1 MVDTYKIIAVL
12 ISLAWSFIF
21 SAAETAFTS
30 LTMIQIA
37 GLKKRKKNTYFIE
50 KLTEKPDELLSTI
63 LVGNNIV
70 NILVSILTSDIILER
85 FGNINIAL
93 VTGFLTFVILIIGE
107 VTPKRIA
114 IAHNEAIAIIVAPLI
129 YSFEIV
135 FKPIVFITNSIS
147 NIITRIFGKNTRKE
161 VSLETF
167 IQMLAIAEHMNIID
181 KINASMIKNILRL
194 KKTTALSVMT
204 HRKDV
209 LKLADTMSCENAIH
223 EIIDRN
229 VTWIPIYSHNEELIT
244 GIVRLKDIFRKIL
257 EGQGYVTLK
266 TIAAQPV
273 FVTPSKSL
281 GDIFS
286 IMKHTRE
293 KIVIVMDE
301 YGGFSGIITMQNI
314 IEEIVGELYDKNAP
328 AESRIQRLSDGSY
341 SIAGDTPFVAVL
353 DFFSKNLSEMPPAHT
368 LAGYCAWILNR
379 IPERG
384 DKIKAEFGDIT
395 ITEVRHNRV
404 IAAIVKPLN
413 E

>member
-1 MVDTYKIIAVL
+1 MIDMYKLIAVL
-12 ISLAWSFIF
+12 VSLAFSFIF

-37 GLKKRKKNTYFIE
+37 GLKKRKRNTFFIE

-93 VTGFLTFVILIIGE
+93 VTGILTFVILIIGE

-114 IAHNEAIAIIVAPLI
+114 IAHNETIALAFAPLI
-129 YSFEIV
+129 YCIAIV
-135 FKPIVFITNSIS
+135 FKPIVFIINSTS

-161 VSLETF
+161 ISLETF

-209 LKLADTMSCENAIH
+209 VKLDDSISCENAIQ
-223 EIIDRN
+223 EIIN
-229 VTWIPIYSHNEELIT
+229 KNITWIPVYSKSEELIT
-244 GIVRLKDIFRKIL
+244 GVVRLKDIFKMIL
-257 EGQGYVTLK
+257 EGQGHFTLK
-266 TIAAQPV
+266 KIAAQPV
-273 FVTPSKSL
+273 FVTQSKSL
-281 GDIFS
+281 DDIFN

-301 YGGFSGIITMQNI
+301 YGGFSGIITMQDI

-328 AESRIQRLSDGSY
+328 AESRIKRLSDGTY
-341 SIAGDTPFVAVL
+341 SIAGDTPLVAVL

-368 LAGYCAWILNR
+368 LAGYCAWLLNR
-379 IPERG
+379 IPEKN
-384 DKIKAEFGDIT
+384 DKIKTEFGEIT

-404 IAAIVKPLN
+404 LSTIVKPLD